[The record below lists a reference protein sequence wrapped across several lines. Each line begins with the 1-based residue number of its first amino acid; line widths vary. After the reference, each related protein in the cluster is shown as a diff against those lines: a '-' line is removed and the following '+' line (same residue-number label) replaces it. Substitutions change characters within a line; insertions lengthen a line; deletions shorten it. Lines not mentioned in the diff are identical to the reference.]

1 MTAPANARSSAYR
14 IRRRRDLII
23 AAAIAFVVIVAA
35 VIVYL
40 TSDVRAT
47 TDNTGPGFAP
57 TAAMAAVPAKLAVAW
72 QQRTDPS
79 VGAAVS
85 AYGTVATT
93 DQHAVTGRDAVTGA
107 VRWSY
112 ARSNESLCA
121 VGSNDTSVGTIGIP
135 QGSPGDDHPVGF
147 LALYATGGMCQEM
160 VLLHPQTGDR
170 RYQRTSPN
178 EAGGTLIFGGPYA
191 AWVGTDRMEVWGST
205 LLRTIQYGN
214 QPDPD
219 APGYEHLGCTFTDAA
234 VTDNQ
239 FGTIEHC
246 PSMGPNARIVLNWDD
261 PNSHDHDKW
270 SVYKHVALMDVN
282 TGSTQA
288 RIVGITADRVAVLVS
303 TPTPAIVIYGADGKI
318 VSRTPVQIPASAF
331 GADSK
336 PTPRVTLNGVQYA
349 LAAGYLIAVGN
360 QNVKV
365 TVPITTTATT
375 TAPSTDGGG
384 LSGLLSG
391 SAATPTKPT
400 TEVQDR
406 ATPVVN
412 WVLPSAIG
420 LPALVGTDLAVPSKS
435 GLMVVPTAEG
445 TVSRTVPVARTG
457 SPSRVDVDLVE
468 DRLVELRGDS
478 VVALKAASGTTEP

>member
-1 MTAPANARSSAYR
+1 M
-14 IRRRRDLII
+14 I
-23 AAAIAFVVIVAA
+23 AAGIAVAVIVSA

-47 TDNTGPGFAP
+47 TDNTGHAFTP
-57 TAAMAAVPAKLAVAW
+57 TATMAEVPSKLAVAW
-72 QQRTDPS
+72 QHPTVPA
-79 VGAAVS
+79 VGAAAS

-93 DQHAVTGRDAVTGA
+93 DQHTVTGRDATTGA

-112 ARSNESLCA
+112 ARSNKALCA
-121 VGSNDTSVGTIGIP
+121 IGSNDTSVGTIGVP
-135 QGSPGDDHPVGF
+135 QGSPTDDRPVGF
-147 LALYATGGMCQEM
+147 LALYATGGMCQEL
-160 VLLHPQTGDR
+160 VLLHPQAGDR

-191 AWVGTDRMEVWGST
+191 AWVGTDRLEVWRWD

-246 PSMGPNARIVLNWDD
+246 PGNGPNARIVLNWDD
-261 PNSHDHDKW
+261 PNSHDHAKW

-303 TPTPAIVIYGADGKI
+303 TPTPAIVIYGADGAV

-331 GADSK
+331 GADSR
-336 PTPRVTLNGVQYA
+336 PTPRVTLDGVQYA
-349 LAAGYLIAVGN
+349 LTAGYLIAVGN

-365 TVPITTTATT
+365 TVPITATATT
-375 TAPSTDGGG
+375 SGSSTDGSG
-384 LSGLLSG
+384 LSDLLSG

-412 WVLPSAIG
+412 WVLSGAIG
-420 LPALVGTDLAVPSKS
+420 LPALVGTDLAVPSTN
-435 GLMVVPTAEG
+435 GLMVVPAGEG
-445 TVSRTVPVARTG
+445 TVERTVPVARTG

-478 VVALKAASGTTEP
+478 VVALKAAP

>member
-1 MTAPANARSSAYR
+1 MYR
-14 IRRRRDLII
+14 TRRRRDLII
-23 AAAIAFVVIVAA
+23 AAAIAVVVIVAA
-35 VIVYL
+35 MTVYL
-40 TSDVRAT
+40 TSDIRAT
-47 TDNTGPGFAP
+47 TDKTGPGFAS
-57 TAAMAAVPAKLAVAW
+57 TTAMAAVPSKLAVAW

-85 AYGTVATT
+85 AYGTVATS
-93 DQHAVTGRDAVTGA
+93 DQHTVTGRNAATGA

-112 ARSNESLCA
+112 ARTNKSLCA
-121 VGSNDTSVGTIGIP
+121 VGSNDTTVGTIQTP
-135 QGSPGDDHPVGF
+135 FASTADDHPVGF
-147 LALYATGGMCQEM
+147 LAVYATGGMCQEL
-160 VLLHPQTGDR
+160 VLLHPQTGER

-178 EAGGTLIFGGPYA
+178 EAGGTLIFGGPYT
-191 AWVGTDRMEVWGST
+191 AWVGSDRMEVWRWD

-219 APGYEHLGCTFTDAA
+219 SPGYEHLGCTFTDAA

-246 PSMGPNARIVLNWDD
+246 ASKGPHARIVLNWDD
-261 PNSHDHDKW
+261 PHNHNDKW
-270 SVYKHVALMDVN
+270 SVYAHQPLMDVD

-336 PTPRVTLNGVQYA
+336 PTPRVTLDGVQYA
-349 LAAGYLIAVGN
+349 LTAGHLVAVGN
-360 QNVKV
+360 QDVKV

-412 WVLPSAIG
+412 WVLPGAIG
-420 LPALVGTDLAVPSKS
+420 LPALVGTDLAVPSKT
-435 GLMVVPTAEG
+435 GLMVVPTAQG

-478 VVALKAASGTTEP
+478 VVALKAAS